1 MAKIAQR
8 AAKITPYVT
17 NHEPRFPSTVGG
29 SLSLLSASF
38 CKDKDPKTHAF
49 AAKGLM
55 MAKLRTPSIRKLSRT
70 FVSFSDMSSFNT
82 CRMGRGTN
90 FVGERLTTKQRP
102 SFGCRGRLQ

>member
-17 NHEPRFPSTVGG
+17 NHEPRFPSGW
-29 SLSLLSASF
+29 LSVTPF